1 MSNGLYTFEVNTTN
15 DIMKGLARNLQ
26 KRRLEKGLSRNA
38 LSELSRV
45 PVPTI
50 TKFETQFT
58 VSLASFVSLAKALG
72 YTDELNL
79 LLSEPRYSTMAEL
92 DQINKNSNRKR
103 GARNGQKQEEEPTR

>member
-1 MSNGLYTFEVNTTN
+1 MNNLLYTFEVNTTD
-15 DIMKGLARNLQ
+15 DIMKGLAQKLQ

-50 TKFETQFT
+50 TKFETQYAI
-58 VSLASFVSLAKALG
+58 SLASFVSLAKALG
-72 YTDELNL
+72 YADELNL

-92 DQINKNSNRKR
+92 DQINKNLHRKR
-103 GARNGQKQEEEPTR
+103 GTRNG